1 MSLLDFARFAGSLID
16 AMFDKPP
23 FTLQGRLLAPPLT
36 RNYSTVGTAFG
47 YAMGLQLRNFNRDL
61 VREFPLVAEG
71 GAKGDRKRKQFLKDF
86 NQRKEAFLK
95 GQLEIAELM
104 PDCMVLAK
112 LENVARSGRDFPNS
126 QIFDTAEEDIKDLQ
140 CLVKLVD
147 RTSFTAVRRC
157 ILYPRFGQS
166 SLDLGGADADF
177 IIDGTLME
185 IKTTKSLEFKRE
197 YFRQLM
203 GYHILNKREHNMYE
217 EPEKLGVYFS
227 RFGKLFTFSIPVMH
241 EVVVE
246 CGTWEEEDAWEMIE
260 AAIQAYKGS

>member
-1 MSLLDFARFAGSLID
+1 MSLLEFTSGARRLID

-36 RNYSTVGTAFG
+36 KIKNYSTVGTAFG

-61 VREFPLVAEG
+61 VREFSLVAED
-71 GAKGDRKRKQFLKDF
+71 GAKGDKKRKQFLKDF

-104 PDCMVLAK
+104 PDCMILAK

-126 QIFDTAEEDIKDLQ
+126 EIFDTAEEDIKDLQ
-140 CLVKLVD
+140 YLVKLVD

-177 IIDGTLME
+177 IIDDTLIE
-185 IKTTKSLEFKRE
+185 IKTTKFLEFRRE
-197 YFRQLM
+197 YFRQLI
-203 GYHILNKREHNMYE
+203 GYYILNKREHDMYGE
-217 EPEKLGVYFS
+217 LEKLGIYFS
-227 RFGKLFTFSIPVMH
+227 RFAKLFTFPIPIMH
-241 EVVVE
+241 
-246 CGTWEEEDAWEMIE
+246 WEEKDAWETIETVIE
-260 AAIQAYKGS
+260 AYKEYKRA